1 MSGTI
6 TLQPDDLPQPLVS
19 GLRSLGEQRTVHLL
33 EVNVRA
39 GWHGLTV
46 GRKEW
51 SHVWLPDP
59 TVSDFHATIEICA
72 PAPSSLPPSF
82 LIRDGGSKNGIYV
95 SRCGPRGPFVR
106 VFETRLEVG
115 RHVRVGAVVLAV
127 LDWASTHTV
136 MTARDVDYVRCVRDL
151 YCGSDWLAAR
161 YLGLSVLRLREV
173 LAP

>member
-6 TLQPDDLPQPLVS
+6 TLQEALPEPLVG
-19 GLRSLGEQRTVHLL
+19 GLRILGHGRTVSLL
-33 EVNVRA
+33 EVNVRH
-39 GWHGLTV
+39 GWRGLTV

-51 SHVWLPDP
+51 SYVWLPDL
-59 TVSDFHATIEICA
+59 TVSERHATIEMAA
-72 PAPSSLPPSF
+72 PAPGSLPPAF
-82 LIRDGGSKNGIYV
+82 EIRDEGSKNGIYV

-115 RHVRVGAVVLAV
+115 RHVRIGAVVLAV
-127 LDWASTHTV
+127 LDWASTHAV

-173 LAP
+173 LAR